1 MTNHYVT
8 YKKKNI
14 SLMPKQNIL
23 QKYPWLLHAILA
35 VAASLVT
42 IIIVFIIL
50 KRYGRVGQE
59 YRTPYVVGSYIDEL
73 PHDDNLQLQYIV
85 VDSIYQPSHKGG
97 FILRQDPD
105 SGSLIKKGRKIYLTV
120 TSFHP
125 DNAIVPDLRSLS
137 VRHAIS
143 QLENVGLH
151 GGRLTFVDDP
161 HHVVL
166 EQKYKG
172 RTVDNGRQLEKG
184 AMIDLVVGRGTG
196 SDLTITP
203 YLIGMSPQK
212 ARRSILSASLNVGA
226 EHYDGIT
233 DMSRAI
239 VYRQS
244 PSYSGRSEQTYG
256 THIELWY
263 CDKSV
268 VAMEELER
276 IKKRQEED
284 SIRSLYN
291 ISGDDDPFALTGLDE
306 F

>member
-1 MTNHYVT
+1 MA
-8 YKKKNI
+8 
-14 SLMPKQNIL
+14 KQPFL
-23 QKYPWLLHAILA
+23 QKHPWFLHAILA
-35 VAASLVT
+35 VAASLLIVV
-42 IIIVFIIL
+42 IVFIVL
-50 KRYGRVGQE
+50 KHYGRVGQE
-59 YRTPYVVGSYIDEL
+59 YKTPYVVGTYLDEL
-73 PHDDNLQLQYIV
+73 QDDGQLQLQYV
-85 VDSIYQPSHKGG
+85 VIDSIYQPSHKGG

-120 TSFHP
+120 TSFLP

-151 GGRLTFVDDP
+151 GGKLTFVDDP

-172 RTVDNGRQLEKG
+172 RVVASGRQLEKG
-184 AMIDLVVGRGTG
+184 AMIDLVVGRGSESG
-196 SDLTITP
+196 LTITP

-212 ARRSILSASLNVGA
+212 ARRSLLSASLNVGT

-233 DMSRAI
+233 EMSRAI
-239 VYRQS
+239 VYKQS
-244 PSYSGRSEQTYG
+244 PEYTGRSEQSYG
-256 THIELWY
+256 TYIELWY

-276 IKKRQEED
+276 MKKRHEED
-284 SIRSLYN
+284 SIRSLYESN
-291 ISGDDDPFALTGLDE
+291 NSDYRDPYSLTGLDE

>member
-1 MTNHYVT
+1 MDKGNFF
-8 YKKKNI
+8 
-14 SLMPKQNIL
+14 
-23 QKYPWLLHAILA
+23 QKHPWVLHALIA
-35 VAASLVT
+35 IGVSLLIVVV
-42 IIIVFIIL
+42 VFIIL
-50 KRYGRVGQE
+50 KHYGRVGQE
-59 YRTPYVVGSYIDEL
+59 YPTPYVVGQYVDEL
-73 PHDDNLQLQYIV
+73 ESDNLQLQYVII
-85 VDSIYQPSHKGG
+85 DSVYQQGKRGG
-97 FILRQDPD
+97 YILRQDPD
-105 SGSLIKKGRKIYLTV
+105 SGSMIKTGRKIYLTV
-120 TSFHP
+120 TAFVP

-151 GGRLTFVDDP
+151 GGKLVFVDDP

-172 RTVDNGRQLEKG
+172 RTVNEGRRLEKG
-184 AMIDLVVGRGTG
+184 AMVDLVIGRGSG
-196 SDLTITP
+196 SAQSIVP
-203 YLIGMSPQK
+203 YLVGMSPTK

-239 VYRQS
+239 VYKQS
-244 PSYSGRSEQTYG
+244 PEYSGRAGAEYG
-256 THIELWY
+256 SRVELWY

-276 IKKRQEED
+276 MKQRQIED
-284 SIRSLYN
+284 SIRALYEQ
-291 ISGDDDPFALTGLDE
+291 GDDNSPSRDPYGLTGLDE

>member
-1 MTNHYVT
+1 MS
-8 YKKKNI
+8 K
-14 SLMPKQNIL
+14 SGFF
-23 QKYPWLLHAILA
+23 QKYPWVLHTLIAIGISLLI
-35 VAASLVT
+35 VV
-42 IIIVFIIL
+42 IVFIIL
-50 KRYGRVGQE
+50 KHYGRVGQE
-59 YRTPYVVGSYIDEL
+59 YPTPYVVGQYVDEL
-73 PHDDNLQLQYIV
+73 GNDGLELEYVII
-85 VDSIYQPSHKGG
+85 DSIYQPNHKGG
-97 FILRQDPD
+97 YILRQDPD
-105 SGSLIKKGRKIYLTV
+105 SGALIKTGRKIYLTV
-120 TSFHP
+120 TSYVP

-151 GGRLTFVDDP
+151 GGKLIFVDDP

-172 RTVDNGRQLEKG
+172 RTVNEGRRLEKG
-184 AMIDLVVGRGTG
+184 AMVDLVVGRGTG
-196 SDLTITP
+196 SGLSITP
-203 YLIGMSPQK
+203 YLVGMSPTK

-239 VYRQS
+239 VYKQS
-244 PSYSGRSEQTYG
+244 PEYSGRSDAGYG
-256 THIELWY
+256 TRVDLWY

-276 IKKRQEED
+276 MKQRQMED
-284 SIRSLYN
+284 SIRALYET
-291 ISGDDDPFALTGLDE
+291 GDDGNSYNLIGLDE

>member
-1 MTNHYVT
+1 MS
-8 YKKKNI
+8 K
-14 SLMPKQNIL
+14 SGFF
-23 QKYPWLLHAILA
+23 QKYPWVLHTLIAIGISLLI
-35 VAASLVT
+35 VV
-42 IIIVFIIL
+42 IVFIIL
-50 KRYGRVGQE
+50 KHYGRVGQE
-59 YRTPYVVGSYIDEL
+59 YPTPYVVGQYVDEL
-73 PHDDNLQLQYIV
+73 GNDGLELEYVII
-85 VDSIYQPSHKGG
+85 DSIYQPNHKGG
-97 FILRQDPD
+97 YILRQDPD
-105 SGSLIKKGRKIYLTV
+105 SGAMIKTGRKIYLTV
-120 TSFHP
+120 TSYVP

-151 GGRLTFVDDP
+151 GGKLIFVDDP

-172 RTVDNGRQLEKG
+172 RTVNEGRRLEKG
-184 AMIDLVVGRGTG
+184 AMVDLVVGRGTG
-196 SDLTITP
+196 GLSITP
-203 YLIGMSPQK
+203 YLVGMSPTK

-239 VYRQS
+239 VYKQS
-244 PSYSGRSEQTYG
+244 PEYSGRSDAGYG
-256 THIELWY
+256 TRVDLWY

-276 IKKRQEED
+276 MRQRQMED
-284 SIRSLYN
+284 SIRALYET
-291 ISGDDDPFALTGLDE
+291 GDDGNSYNLIGLDE

>member
-1 MTNHYVT
+1 MS
-8 YKKKNI
+8 K
-14 SLMPKQNIL
+14 SGFF
-23 QKYPWLLHAILA
+23 QKYPWVLHTLIAIGISLLI
-35 VAASLVT
+35 VV
-42 IIIVFIIL
+42 IVFIIL
-50 KRYGRVGQE
+50 KHYGRVGQE
-59 YRTPYVVGSYIDEL
+59 YPTPYVVGQYVDEL
-73 PHDDNLQLQYIV
+73 GNDGLELEYVII
-85 VDSIYQPSHKGG
+85 DSIYQPNHKGG
-97 FILRQDPD
+97 YILRQDPD
-105 SGSLIKKGRKIYLTV
+105 SGAMIKTGRKIYLTV
-120 TSFHP
+120 TSYVP

-151 GGRLTFVDDP
+151 GGKLIFVDDP

-172 RTVDNGRQLEKG
+172 RTVNEGRRLEKG
-184 AMIDLVVGRGTG
+184 AMVDLVVGRGTG
-196 SDLTITP
+196 SGLSITP
-203 YLIGMSPQK
+203 YLVGMSPTK

-239 VYRQS
+239 VYKQS
-244 PSYSGRSEQTYG
+244 PEYSGRSDAGYG
-256 THIELWY
+256 TRVDLWY

-276 IKKRQEED
+276 MRQRQMED
-284 SIRSLYN
+284 SIRALYET
-291 ISGDDDPFALTGLDE
+291 GDDGNSYNLIGLDE

>member
-1 MTNHYVT
+1 MS
-8 YKKKNI
+8 K
-14 SLMPKQNIL
+14 SGFF
-23 QKYPWLLHAILA
+23 QKYPWVLHTLIAIGISLLI
-35 VAASLVT
+35 VV
-42 IIIVFIIL
+42 IVFIIL
-50 KRYGRVGQE
+50 KHYGRVGQE
-59 YRTPYVVGSYIDEL
+59 YPTPYVVGQYVDEL
-73 PHDDNLQLQYIV
+73 GNDGLELEYVII
-85 VDSIYQPSHKGG
+85 DSIYQPNRKGG
-97 FILRQDPD
+97 YILRQDPD
-105 SGSLIKKGRKIYLTV
+105 SGAMIKTGRKIYLTV
-120 TSFHP
+120 TSYVP

-151 GGRLTFVDDP
+151 GGKLIFVDDP

-172 RTVDNGRQLEKG
+172 RTVNEGRRLEKG
-184 AMIDLVVGRGTG
+184 AMVDLVVGRGTG
-196 SDLTITP
+196 SGLSITP
-203 YLIGMSPQK
+203 YLVGMSPTK

-239 VYRQS
+239 VYKQS
-244 PSYSGRSEQTYG
+244 PEYSGRSDAGYG
-256 THIELWY
+256 TRVDLWY

-276 IKKRQEED
+276 MRQRQMED
-284 SIRSLYN
+284 SIRALYET
-291 ISGDDDPFALTGLDE
+291 GDDGNSYNLIGLDE

>member
-1 MTNHYVT
+1 MS
-8 YKKKNI
+8 K
-14 SLMPKQNIL
+14 SGFF
-23 QKYPWLLHAILA
+23 QKYPWVLHTLIAIGISLLI
-35 VAASLVT
+35 VV
-42 IIIVFIIL
+42 IVFIIL
-50 KRYGRVGQE
+50 KHYGRVGQE
-59 YRTPYVVGSYIDEL
+59 YPTPYVVGQYVDEL
-73 PHDDNLQLQYIV
+73 GNDGLELEYVII
-85 VDSIYQPSHKGG
+85 DSIYQPNHKGG
-97 FILRQDPD
+97 YILRQDPD
-105 SGSLIKKGRKIYLTV
+105 SGAMIKTGRKIYLTV
-120 TSFHP
+120 TSYVP

-151 GGRLTFVDDP
+151 GGKLIFVDDP

-172 RTVDNGRQLEKG
+172 RTVNEGRRLEKG
-184 AMIDLVVGRGTG
+184 AMVDLVVGRGTG
-196 SDLTITP
+196 SGLSITP
-203 YLIGMSPQK
+203 YLVGMSPTK

-239 VYRQS
+239 VYKQS
-244 PSYSGRSEQTYG
+244 PEYSGRSDASYG
-256 THIELWY
+256 TRVDLWY

-276 IKKRQEED
+276 MRQRQMED
-284 SIRSLYN
+284 SIRALYET
-291 ISGDDDPFALTGLDE
+291 GDDGNSYNLIELDE

>member
-1 MTNHYVT
+1 MS
-8 YKKKNI
+8 K
-14 SLMPKQNIL
+14 SGFF
-23 QKYPWLLHAILA
+23 QKYPWVLHTLIAIGI
-35 VAASLVT
+35 SLFIVV
-42 IIIVFIIL
+42 IVFIIL
-50 KRYGRVGQE
+50 KHYGRVGQE
-59 YRTPYVVGSYIDEL
+59 YPTPYVVGQYVDEL
-73 PHDDNLQLQYIV
+73 GNDGLELEYVII
-85 VDSIYQPSHKGG
+85 DSIYQPNHKGG
-97 FILRQDPD
+97 YILRQDPD
-105 SGSLIKKGRKIYLTV
+105 SGAMIKTGRKIYLTV
-120 TSFHP
+120 TSYVP

-151 GGRLTFVDDP
+151 GGKLIFVDDP

-172 RTVDNGRQLEKG
+172 RTVNEGRRLEKG
-184 AMIDLVVGRGTG
+184 AMVDLVVGRGTG
-196 SDLTITP
+196 SGLSITP
-203 YLIGMSPQK
+203 YLVGMSPTK

-239 VYRQS
+239 VYKQS
-244 PSYSGRSEQTYG
+244 PEYSGRSDAGYG
-256 THIELWY
+256 TRVDLWY

-276 IKKRQEED
+276 MRQRQMED
-284 SIRSLYN
+284 SIRALYET
-291 ISGDDDPFALTGLDE
+291 GDDGNSYNLIGLDE

>member
-1 MTNHYVT
+1 
-8 YKKKNI
+8 
-14 SLMPKQNIL
+14 MPSQNIF
-23 QKYPWLLHAILA
+23 QKHPIILHILFAI
-35 VAASLVT
+35 AASLV
-42 IIIVFIIL
+42 IVAIVFIVL
-50 KRYGRVGQE
+50 KHYGRVGQE
-59 YRTPYVVGSYIDEL
+59 YRTPYVVGQYLDEL
-73 PHDDNLQLQYIV
+73 PNDAELQLQYV
-85 VDSIYQPSHKGG
+85 VIDSIYQPSHKGG

-120 TSFHP
+120 TAFFP

-172 RTVDNGRQLEKG
+172 RTVENGRKLEKG

-196 SDLTITP
+196 SNLTIIP
-203 YLIGMSPQK
+203 YLVGMAPSK

-233 DMSRAI
+233 DMSHAI
-239 VYRQS
+239 VYKQY
-244 PSYSGRSEQTYG
+244 PDYSGRSEIAFG
-256 THIELWY
+256 TPVELWY

-276 IKKRQEED
+276 MKKQQEED
-284 SIRSLYN
+284 SIRALYQ
-291 ISGDDDPFALTGLDE
+291 DDSDSPYSLTGLDE

>member
-1 MTNHYVT
+1 M
-8 YKKKNI
+8 
-14 SLMPKQNIL
+14 
-23 QKYPWLLHAILA
+23 
-35 VAASLVT
+35 
-42 IIIVFIIL
+42 
-50 KRYGRVGQE
+50 
-59 YRTPYVVGSYIDEL
+59 
-73 PHDDNLQLQYIV
+73 
-85 VDSIYQPSHKGG
+85 
-97 FILRQDPD
+97 
-105 SGSLIKKGRKIYLTV
+105 
-120 TSFHP
+120 P

-151 GGRLTFVDDP
+151 GGKLIFVDDP

-172 RTVDNGRQLEKG
+172 RTVNEGRRLEKG
-184 AMIDLVVGRGTG
+184 AMVDLVVGRGTG
-196 SDLTITP
+196 SGLSITP
-203 YLIGMSPQK
+203 YLVGMSPTK

-239 VYRQS
+239 VYKQS
-244 PSYSGRSEQTYG
+244 PEYSGRSDAGYG
-256 THIELWY
+256 TRVDLWY

-276 IKKRQEED
+276 MRQRQMED
-284 SIRSLYN
+284 SIRALYET
-291 ISGDDDPFALTGLDE
+291 GDDGNSYNLIGLDE

>member
-1 MTNHYVT
+1 MS
-8 YKKKNI
+8 K
-14 SLMPKQNIL
+14 SGFF
-23 QKYPWLLHAILA
+23 QKYPWVLHTLIAIGISLLI
-35 VAASLVT
+35 VV
-42 IIIVFIIL
+42 IVFIIL
-50 KRYGRVGQE
+50 KHYGRVGQE
-59 YRTPYVVGSYIDEL
+59 YPTPYVVGQYVDEL
-73 PHDDNLQLQYIV
+73 GNDGLELEYVII
-85 VDSIYQPSHKGG
+85 DSIYQPNHKGG
-97 FILRQDPD
+97 YILRQDPD
-105 SGSLIKKGRKIYLTV
+105 SGAMIKTGRKIYLTV
-120 TSFHP
+120 TSYVP

-151 GGRLTFVDDP
+151 GGKLIFVDDP

-172 RTVDNGRQLEKG
+172 RTVNEGRRLEKG
-184 AMIDLVVGRGTG
+184 AMVDLVVGRGTG
-196 SDLTITP
+196 SGLSITP
-203 YLIGMSPQK
+203 YLVGMSPTK

-239 VYRQS
+239 VYKQS
-244 PSYSGRSEQTYG
+244 PEYSGRSDASYG
-256 THIELWY
+256 TRVDLWY

-276 IKKRQEED
+276 MRQRQMED
-284 SIRSLYN
+284 SIRALYET
-291 ISGDDDPFALTGLDE
+291 GDDGNSYNLIGLDE